1 MKNRI
6 LSIILMVALLL
17 SLLPVGSAF
26 ATEETTQTT
35 EATEATEV
43 TETTGAT
50 EATESTEAAEVVPD
64 KYIDPDTVRPSQ
76 QMIDMIKSMEGFA
89 EKPYWDYAQYSVG
102 YGTKPKTDEDLQ
114 RYMREGISREE
125 AEELLYYHAETKGVS
140 LKRMIKN
147 YDLKLTQAQYDALLS
162 FSYNCGAS
170 WTNRDTTVRKAV
182 VEGWTDNDF
191 IFAIGEWCTAAGNI
205 NTGLVRRRMREAN
218 MYLNGVYSMTVPETY
233 TYVLYDAGA
242 GMCTSRIQVYDSA
255 LPAEFKAVATW
266 SGLTFDGWYTAPYG
280 GEKVEKLNAQIGGEW
295 LYAHWRAGDGADVP
309 QGNANSIQG
318 TAVDYNREMQT
329 DYIPVF
335 EKPVKGALVVDTLRR
350 SRVVHIVAEYKDE
363 NGVLWGQVESSG
375 WINLKATELTD
386 KEPGKTVEVTV
397 SADGVNVRSGPGTN
411 YSILGSINSGKK
423 LTITEVASGTGY
435 LWGRMESGWICLTY
449 TNYEEVSGGT
459 QQPEQPE
466 QPETPDEP
474 ETPEAP
480 DSFPRMATITGNRL
494 RVRKGPSTGYG
505 VVSYLNTGDRVKI
518 LEVQIIGSMS
528 WGKIAT
534 GWISMDYAKLDPV
547 EEPEESTPTEP
558 APTEPAPTE
567 PAPTEPAPTEP
578 TPTEPTPSEP
588 EQPTEQQGTVTATGR
603 LRVRKGP
610 GTSYGIAAYLYQGD
624 RVRIT
629 ETKEVDGT
637 SWGKVDNGWISM
649 EFVKLD
655 GTEESP
661 SEPEQPE
668 TPSQP
673 ETPATPAVQTGT
685 VTVTSGR
692 LRIRSGAGTSYAIVG
707 YLHGGDKVTISE
719 QKTVDGTAWAHI
731 EQGWV
736 SMDYIQ
742 LSTNAPAQTVTKT
755 VTAGVLNIRAQAGTN
770 NPVVGYLY
778 KGNSV
783 EVLETKAIGATTWC
797 RISRGWVSGDYLAS

>member
-6 LSIILMVALLL
+6 LSIILLVTLLL
-17 SLLPVGSAF
+17 TLLPVGIAF
-26 ATEETTQTT
+26 AAEETTQTT
-35 EATEATEV
+35 EAAQS
-43 TETTGAT
+43 TGAT
-50 EATESTEAAEVVPD
+50 DATDAAEVVPS

-76 QMIDMIKSMEGFA
+76 QMIDMIKSMEGFS

-102 YGTKPKTDEDLQ
+102 YGTKPKTDEDLE

-125 AEELLYYHAETKGVS
+125 AEELLYYHAEAKGVS

-170 WTNRDTTVRKAV
+170 WTNRETTVLKAV
-182 VEGWTDNDF
+182 VEGWTGNDF

-205 NTGLVRRRMREAN
+205 NNGLVRRRMREAN

-233 TYVLYDAGA
+233 TYVLYDVGS
-242 GMCTSRIQVYDSA
+242 GMSTSRIQVYDSA

-266 SGLTFDGWYTAPYG
+266 AGMVFDGWYTEPYA
-280 GEKVEKLNAQIGGEW
+280 GEKVEKLDAAIGGEW
-295 LYAHWRAGDGADVP
+295 LYAHWRAGDGEDVP
-309 QGNANSIQG
+309 QGNVDSIES
-318 TAVDYNREMQT
+318 TAVDYNREIQT
-329 DYIPVF
+329 DHVPVF
-335 EKPVKGALVVDTLRR
+335 EKPVKGAVVVDTLRR

-375 WINLKATELTD
+375 WINLKTTEQTD
-386 KEPGKTVEVTV
+386 KEPGKTIEVTV

-449 TNYEEVSGGT
+449 TNYEQVSGGT

-466 QPETPDEP
+466 TPVEP
-474 ETPEAP
+474 NPPAEP
-480 DSFPRMATITGNRL
+480 DTFPRMATITGNRL

-505 VVSYLNTGDRVKI
+505 VVSYLNTGDRVEI
-518 LEVQIIGSMS
+518 LEVQITGSMS

-534 GWISMDYAKLDPV
+534 GWISMDYVKLDPV
-547 EEPEESTPTEP
+547 EEQEEPAPTEP

-578 TPTEPTPSEP
+578 APTEPQKPA
-588 EQPTEQQGTVTATGR
+588 EQQGTVTATGR

-610 GTSYGIAAYLYQGD
+610 GTAYGIAAYLYEGD

-629 ETKEVDGT
+629 ETQNVDGT
-637 SWGKVDNGWISM
+637 LWGKVENGWISL

-655 GTEESP
+655 GVQEETP

-668 TPSQP
+668 TPTDP
-673 ETPATPAVQTGT
+673 ETPVTPSVQTGT
-685 VTVTSGR
+685 VVVTSGR
-692 LRIRSGAGTSYAIVG
+692 LRIRSDAGTSFAIVG
-707 YLHGGDKVTISE
+707 YLHGGDKVTITE
-719 QKTVDGTAWAHI
+719 QKTVNGTAWAHI

-742 LSTNAPAQTVTKT
+742 ISTNDPAQTVTKT
-755 VTAGVLNIRAQAGTN
+755 VTATVLNIRAHAGTS
-770 NPVVGYLY
+770 NPIVGYLY

-783 EVLETKAIGATTWC
+783 EVLETKVLGATTWC

>member
-1 MKNRI
+1 MSVKNRI
-6 LSIILMVALLL
+6 LSIILVVALLL
-17 SLLPVGSAF
+17 TLPVGSVF
-26 ATEETTQTT
+26 ATEETAQTTETTVNT

-43 TETTGAT
+43 I
-50 EATESTEAAEVVPD
+50 PD

-76 QMIDMIKSMEGFA
+76 QMIDMIKSMEGFS

-102 YGTKPKTDEDLQ
+102 YGTKPKTDEDLE

-140 LKRMIKN
+140 LKRLIKN

-162 FSYNCGAS
+162 FSYNCGAG
-170 WTNRDTTVRKAV
+170 WTTKETTIRKAV
-182 VEGWTDNDF
+182 IEGWTGNDF
-191 IFAIGEWCTAAGNI
+191 IFALGEWCTAAGNI

-233 TYVLYDAGA
+233 TYVLYDVGS
-242 GMCTSRIQVYDSA
+242 GMSTSRIQVYDSA
-255 LPAEFKAVATW
+255 KPATFKAVATW
-266 SGLTFDGWYTAPYG
+266 EGLVFDGWYTAPYA
-280 GEKVEKLNAQIGGEW
+280 GEKVEKLDAAIGGEW
-295 LYAHWRAGDGADVP
+295 LYAHWRAGDGEDVP
-309 QGNANSIQG
+309 QGNDVTIQS
-318 TAVDYNREMQT
+318 TAVDYNREIQT
-329 DYIPVF
+329 DHVPVF
-335 EKPVKGALVVDTLRR
+335 EKPVKGTVVADTLRR

-363 NGVLWGQVESSG
+363 HGVLWGQVESSG
-375 WINLKATELTD
+375 WINLKTTEKTD

-397 SADGVNVRSGPGTN
+397 NADGVNVRSGPGTN
-411 YSILGSINSGKK
+411 YSILGGINSGKK

-449 TNYEEVSGGT
+449 TNYDEITGGT

-466 QPETPDEP
+466 PPADPEEP
-474 ETPEAP
+474 AEP

-505 VVSYLNTGDRVKI
+505 IVSYLNTGDRVEI
-518 LEVQIIGSMS
+518 LEVQINGSMS

-534 GWISMDYAKLDPV
+534 GWISMDYVKLDAV
-547 EEPEESTPTEP
+547 EEPEESKPTETTPTQP

-567 PAPTEPAPTEP
+567 PAPTEPEKPA
-578 TPTEPTPSEP
+578 
-588 EQPTEQQGTVTATGR
+588 EQLGTVTATGR

-610 GTSYGIAAYLYQGD
+610 GTSYGIAAYLYEGD

-629 ETKEVDGT
+629 ETQDVEGT
-637 SWGKVDNGWISM
+637 LWGKMENGWISL

-655 GTEESP
+655 GAEETP

-668 TPSQP
+668 TPAEP
-673 ETPATPAVQTGT
+673 ETPTTPAVQTGT
-685 VTVTSGR
+685 VAVTSGR
-692 LRIRSGAGTSYAIVG
+692 LRIRSDAGTSYAIVG
-707 YLHGGDKVTISE
+707 YLHGGDKVTITE
-719 QKTVDGTAWAHI
+719 QKTVNGTVWAHI

-742 LSTNAPAQTVTKT
+742 ITTSNPAQTVTKT
-755 VTAGVLNIRAQAGTN
+755 VTASVLNIRAQAGTT
-770 NPVVGYLY
+770 NPIVGYLY

-783 EVLETKAIGATTWC
+783 EVMETKAVGTTTWC
-797 RISRGWVSGDYLAS
+797 RISRGWVSGDYMAS